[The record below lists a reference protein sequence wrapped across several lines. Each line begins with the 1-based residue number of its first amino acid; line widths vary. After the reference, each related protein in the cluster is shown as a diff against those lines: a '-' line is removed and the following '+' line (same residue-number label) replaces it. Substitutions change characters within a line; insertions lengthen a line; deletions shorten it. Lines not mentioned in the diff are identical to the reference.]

1 MPTDYDGIEAIE
13 PIEMCVDDF
22 STDDDE
28 PRGFH
33 TNEKKSSM
41 NNDGVEESMDIVDDT
56 DEETV
61 E

>member
-1 MPTDYDGIEAIE
+1 
-13 PIEMCVDDF
+13 MCVDDF

-33 TNEKKSSM
+33 TNEKKSST